1 MKLYKKLV
9 QRNYNSIADQL
20 KKCGGICD
28 NRLPQGFS
36 AIAMFDYQDIYV
48 NDELYLQ
55 LNSDIRLEIDNCL
68 TRFSKD
74 DYGIISDED
83 KDENVDNKYF
93 GNGKNIIGKYE
104 TSIGVILIELLDHYT
119 LISM

>member
-1 MKLYKKLV
+1 MKLYKKSE

-20 KKCGGICD
+20 KKCGGICG
-28 NRLPQGFS
+28 NHLPQGFS
-36 AIAMFDYQDIYV
+36 AIAMFNYQDIYV
-48 NDELYLQ
+48 DDKLYLL
-55 LNSDIRLEIDNCL
+55 LNNDIRHEIENCL

-74 DYGIISDED
+74 DYGIITEED
-83 KDENVDNKYF
+83 KDENIDNKYF

-104 TSIGVILIELLDHYT
+104 TSIGVILIELLDHFT